1 MSSVT
6 HNNITIHGL
15 GSASP
20 AGPSANKKAKPSSQP
35 VRIVN
40 DDGDKSKPKSGLNFS
55 LDLFSKTKVQLT
67 TLHTFANQLSVLLK
81 SGMPLVGSLKM
92 LGQQSEN
99 KHFADVIANIAQEVQ
114 SGLTLTEAF
123 AKFPR
128 IFPTIFIAMLRA
140 AELGGNIADV
150 LEQLAKYLLHQES
163 VAKKVKSATA
173 YPKFVLGF
181 FSVVVTAIIFGL
193 VPKFKETFSS
203 FGAELPR
210 PTQIMMDLSDF
221 LKHYL
226 FLELLLIAAAV
237 IGFKYY
243 KKTTAGKF
251 QVDSLV
257 LRLPVVGE
265 IVLKSIISQ
274 FCRTLGTL
282 IRSGVSI
289 IEALDIAGTT
299 TSNVVFQNA
308 FAEIKQGLLRGETI
322 TMGLVKL
329 SIFPSLVINMV
340 STGEQSGS
348 LEIMLNNVS
357 DIFDTEIDSRI
368 TSLTSILEP
377 ALMVALGAVALVVI
391 LVLYLPIF
399 YLGSVM

>member
-1 MSSVT
+1 M
-6 HNNITIHGL
+6 
-15 GSASP
+15 
-20 AGPSANKKAKPSSQP
+20 
-35 VRIVN
+35 RIVN